1 MLAVE
6 VRRQARTMDGVNWRD
21 AAARQDEAMHAAAAA
36 ACPRDGPMSP
46 ALNIDRSRIGWTH
59 RLERRKKRARK
70 VLQMVN
76 LKLYLENRCIM
87 EENRRLRKKAL
98 LLRQENTA
106 LLSHLGITDLV
117 PVRQPSLLS

>member
-6 VRRQARTMDGVNWRD
+6 MCSKTS
-21 AAARQDEAMHAAAAA
+21 AAIRPPPPPPLPGH
-36 ACPRDGPMSP
+36 
-46 ALNIDRSRIGWTH
+46 
-59 RLERRKKRARK
+59 LETTR
-70 VLQMVN
+70 M
-76 LKLYLENRCIM
+76 RCIM

>member
-1 MLAVE
+1 
-6 VRRQARTMDGVNWRD
+6 
-21 AAARQDEAMHAAAAA
+21 
-36 ACPRDGPMSP
+36 
-46 ALNIDRSRIGWTH
+46 
-59 RLERRKKRARK
+59 
-70 VLQMVN
+70 MVN

-117 PVRQPSLLS
+117 PVRQPSLLWGWKEVVKLQWMVVVETIWEKVLR